1 MRTFQPA
8 AAAGGPTGAGADRRA
23 RRGRRGRPPL
33 DLRTT
38 RSGSKTTCRC
48 RCAPLPRASS
58 MSSWASLVGV
68 ELDHPVLTDA
78 SRAANFINETGVDG
92 TIRYLRNVMGLWLL
106 QESVRARADA
116 GQTAGLRALLA
127 EGAGYR
133 RCER

>member
-1 MRTFQPA
+1 
-8 AAAGGPTGAGADRRA
+8 
-23 RRGRRGRPPL
+23 
-33 DLRTT
+33 
-38 RSGSKTTCRC
+38 
-48 RCAPLPRASS
+48 